1 MTRSELA
8 EHWREQIEDFA
19 SSGMTAQEWCNF
31 NAVPLNQLQYWKR
44 RLKVLDKAQPTAT
57 TWTAI
62 EIEQPVAS
70 SISIRIGSAFIDLN
84 SGFNPC
90 LLREVVRAL
99 EATS

>member
-1 MTRSELA
+1 MNRSELA
-8 EHWREQIEDFA
+8 EQWREQIEDFA
-19 SSGMTAQEWCNF
+19 ISGMTAQEWSNF

-57 TWTAI
+57 TWTAL
-62 EIEQPVAS
+62 EIEHPAPS
-70 SISIRIGSAFIDLN
+70 SITLRIGGASIDLN
-84 SGFNPC
+84 AGFDPR

>member
-8 EHWREQIEDFA
+8 EQWREQIEDF
-19 SSGMTAQEWCNF
+19 STSGMTAQEWSNF

-44 RLKVLDKAQPTAT
+44 RLKELDKSEATST
-57 TWTAI
+57 TWTAL

-70 SISIRIGSAFIDLN
+70 YITLRIGSASIDLN
-84 SGFNPC
+84 SGFDPC